1 MFIDA
6 IKEEAALSEAAN
18 ALAEEITRYLS
29 TVDLFRREGCV
40 PVWRSERL

>member
-6 IKEEAALSEAAN
+6 IEEEAALSEAAR
-18 ALAEEITRYLS
+18 ALADEITRYLS
-29 TVDLFRREGCV
+29 TVELFRREGCV

>member
-1 MFIDA
+1 MFIHT
-6 IKEEAALSEAAN
+6 IEEEAALSEAAN
-18 ALAEEITRYLS
+18 ALPEEIARYLS